1 MKIIKFG
8 GSSVGSPDRI
18 KNVIEIVRSK
28 SSEGIGGIVFSA
40 YSGVTDNLI
49 KVAHLALSR
58 DKSYI
63 TLFEEIQQKHHDFAE
78 QLVPDLK
85 ENGILKEGIDLRLSE
100 LREILDGIYLIKELT
115 PKTLDYVQ
123 SFGEQLSA
131 YTICVAFNSAGI
143 NAEYLDARKVI
154 KTDNNFGNA
163 HLLETET
170 YYFISQEFIRNS
182 TLRIITGFI
191 ASTHEG
197 ETTTLGRGGSDYSAA
212 IFGAALNVDEIEIW
226 TDVDGVLTADP
237 RKVNDS
243 FIVEDLSYE
252 EAMELSYFGAKVIYA
267 PTIQPAMDKS
277 IPVRIK
283 NTFNPTHSGSLIGEN
298 PPKNN
303 NDITGLASIDNIS
316 LIRIEGGGMVGVS
329 GIASRLF
336 KTLAQSK
343 TNVILIT
350 QASSEHS
357 ISVAVEPKYADNAVK
372 NLKEEFDAELKQ
384 RKIST
389 IEKEDSLSVVAVV
402 GANMRRQSGVSGRVF
417 KTLGDHKIN
426 VHAIAQ
432 GSSELN
438 ISFVI
443 SSAHLKQAMT
453 ALHNEFFFE
462 GRKVWS
468 IYLAGPGNVG
478 ARTLALM
485 KNKVN
490 INDRI
495 ELRGIINS
503 KQMLFGGNLFLLE
516 NPVEELLTSGQKS
529 DHKLFLQAVEEDKNS
544 FKIFVDTS
552 ASERVVEMYAP
563 LLSSGVNIVAANK
576 IANSSSL
583 EYYKGLRQALAK
595 GKSKFN
601 YETNVG
607 AALPVIRTLKDLLT
621 TGDKLQKIEGI
632 MSGSCNYILTAVW
645 NGTKFLDALHKA
657 GEMGITEPDPVI
669 DLSGMDIARKL
680 LILVRDAGLDFGM
693 EDIEMSPLARRD
705 EEGKVHYLDIDK
717 LVGDAK
723 SRGNKLKF
731 IASFDDGKLKVYPKE
746 TTPDDPLY
754 VVDDVKNVFIFYT
767 KRYSK
772 YPLVISGPGAG
783 VDLTASGVLD
793 DVLKI
798 IGSVS

>member
-1 MKIIKFG
+1 MKILKFG
-8 GSSVGSPDRI
+8 GSSVGSPERI
-18 KNVIEIVRSK
+18 KTVIEIVRSK
-28 SSEGIGGIVFSA
+28 SSERIRGIVFSA

-49 KVAHLALSR
+49 KVANLALVR

-63 TLFEEIQQKHHDFAE
+63 TIFEEIQKKHHDFAE
-78 QLVPDLK
+78 QLVPDFK
-85 ENGILKEGIDLRLSE
+85 ETGILKEGIDLRLSE
-100 LREILDGIYLIKELT
+100 LKEILDGIYLIKELT

-131 YTICVAFNSAGI
+131 YTISVAFNNAGI
-143 NAEYLDARKVI
+143 DAEYLDARKVI

-163 HLLETET
+163 HLLETES
-170 YYFISQEFIRNS
+170 YYFISQEFVRNP

-191 ASTHEG
+191 ASTHDG

-212 IFGAALNVDEIEIW
+212 IFGAAINADEIEIW

-243 FIVEDLSYE
+243 FIVQDLSYE

-267 PTIQPAMDKS
+267 PTIQPAMDKG

-283 NTFNPTHSGSLIGEN
+283 NTFNPTHPGSLIGEN

-336 KTLAQSK
+336 RTLAQSK

-357 ISVAVEPKYADNAVK
+357 ISVAVEPKYAENAVK
-372 NLKEEFDAELKQ
+372 NLSEEFDTELKQ

-402 GANMRRQSGVSGRVF
+402 GANMRRQWGVSGRVF
-417 KTLGDHKIN
+417 KTLGDHKVNI
-426 VHAIAQ
+426 HAIAQ

-443 SSAHLKQAMT
+443 SSGHLKQAMN
-453 ALHNEFFFE
+453 ALHNEFFFA

-468 IYLAGPGNVG
+468 ICLAGPGNVG
-478 ARTLALM
+478 ARTLSLM

-503 KQMLFGGNLFLLE
+503 KQMLFGNDLFSLE
-516 NPVEELLTSGQKS
+516 SPVKELSNSGINS
-529 DHKLFLQAVEEDKNS
+529 DYKQFLKVIAEDANS

-552 ASERVVEMYAP
+552 ASEKVVEMYAP

-576 IANSSSL
+576 IANSSSI
-583 EYYKGLRQALAK
+583 EFYKQLKESASK
-595 GKSKFN
+595 GKAKFN

-645 NGTKFLDALHKA
+645 NGAKFQDALKKA

-680 LILVRDAGLDFGM
+680 LILVRVAGLDFEM

-705 EEGKVHYLDIDK
+705 EEGKVKYLDIDK
-717 LVGDAK
+717 LVGEAK

-746 TTPDDPLY
+746 TSPDDPLF

-798 IGSVS
+798 IGSAS